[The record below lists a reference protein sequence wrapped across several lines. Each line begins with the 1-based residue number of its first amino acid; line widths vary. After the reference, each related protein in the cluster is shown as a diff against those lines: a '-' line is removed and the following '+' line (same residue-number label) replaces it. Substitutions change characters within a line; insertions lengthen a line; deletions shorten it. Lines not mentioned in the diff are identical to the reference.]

1 MITKK
6 LAKAILLAPKE
17 GTIIDLDEISW
28 VCRPSPYGE
37 KVDIY
42 VNDILVET
50 CDLSLIREY
59 ANG

>member
-6 LAKAILLAPKE
+6 LAKAILLSPKE

-28 VCRPSPYGE
+28 VSHPSPLGE

-42 VNDILVET
+42 VNDVRVVT
-50 CDLSLIREY
+50 CDLSFIREY
-59 ANG
+59 ANS